1 MTGLPSRSA
10 LAPLRE
16 KLLNPDSSSYE
27 PPMIKIRATLLAL
40 YLSLINCTELR
51 AAAARPKVVIAHAA
65 MNFRVAPLWVAQ
77 DQGFFTKY
85 GIDSEVIY
93 MRGGPTLLS
102 GMLSGDIQVG
112 WTASGIIAP
121 VAEGA
126 DFVIVAGF
134 NNRVTD
140 ELIVR
145 PGIRRP
151 EDLRGK
157 RFGVQSIGGG
167 GWMGVMLGLESLGLD
182 PKRDDI
188 RMLVIGDNTVRGQAL
203 EGGTIDAT
211 SLDGVFSRKAK
222 AKGFISL
229 VDFSNSNIPIMNH
242 LMAVKKSYLQR
253 QSEVIENVL
262 RALVEGL
269 AFTWSP
275 KSKPAVLKSVMRRLR
290 ITDVAL
296 AEEGYQELLT
306 RGGLEK
312 RPHPSMDGVRNVQ
325 RLMQIGNPRIGE
337 VKLEEIVDRSLVR
350 KLEDSGFI
358 DRMYSIYPSK

>member
-1 MTGLPSRSA
+1 
-10 LAPLRE
+10 
-16 KLLNPDSSSYE
+16 
-27 PPMIKIRATLLAL
+27 MIKIRATLLAL
-40 YLSLINCTELR
+40 CLSLINCTELC

-77 DQGFFTKY
+77 DHGFFTKY

-93 MRGGPTLLS
+93 MRGGPPLLS

-121 VAEGA
+121 IAEGA

-229 VDFSNSNIPIMNH
+229 ADFSNSNIPIMNH

-253 QSEVIENVL
+253 QSEVVENVL

>member
-1 MTGLPSRSA
+1 MVKIVATFICLYFA
-10 LAPLRE
+10 LVG
-16 KLLNPDSSSYE
+16 
-27 PPMIKIRATLLAL
+27 RADV
-40 YLSLINCTELR
+40 R
-51 AAAARPKVVIAHAA
+51 AAVAKPRVVIAHAA

-77 DQGFFTKY
+77 DQGFFSKY

-145 PGIRRP
+145 PGIKRP

-167 GWMGVMLGLESLGLD
+167 GWMGVMLGLEWLGLE

-203 EGGTIDAT
+203 EGGIIDAT
-211 SLDGVFSRKAK
+211 SLDGAFSPQ
-222 AKGFISL
+222 GES
-229 VDFSNSNIPIMNH
+229 
-242 LMAVKKSYLQR
+242 
-253 QSEVIENVL
+253 
-262 RALVEGL
+262 
-269 AFTWSP
+269 
-275 KSKPAVLKSVMRRLR
+275 
-290 ITDVAL
+290 
-296 AEEGYQELLT
+296 
-306 RGGLEK
+306 
-312 RPHPSMDGVRNVQ
+312 Q
-325 RLMQIGNPRIGE
+325 RLHQPGRFFQCEYTDHEPFDGGQE
-337 VKLEEIVDRSLVR
+337 KLSAAAAGDRRKRFAGAGRRAGFHLVAE
-350 KLEDSGFI
+350 K
-358 DRMYSIYPSK
+358 